1 MRTLFLEYA
10 WDTSWCDPCS
20 ADPLSADELRQLG
33 ALDQGVF
40 LTRLHLRYDA
50 AHFPEDLVFQETADR
65 ENFQGRFILRHPWTG
80 GGTCEA
86 ARRYRRDLPKQYE
99 TQAETLASLTG
110 WDVGK
115 IRKRM
120 NLATGAKSDPWWKQ
134 IWTD

>member
-1 MRTLFLEYA
+1 SSY
-10 WDTSWCDPCS
+10 P
-20 ADPLSADELRQLG
+20 G
-33 ALDQGVF
+33 AQNVF

-65 ENFQGRFILRHPWTG
+65 ENFQGRFVLRHPWTG

-86 ARRYRRDLPKQYE
+86 ARRYRRELPKRYE

-110 WDVGK
+110 WDANK

-120 NLATGAKSDPWWKQ
+120 NLAASIQGASKDDPWWKQ